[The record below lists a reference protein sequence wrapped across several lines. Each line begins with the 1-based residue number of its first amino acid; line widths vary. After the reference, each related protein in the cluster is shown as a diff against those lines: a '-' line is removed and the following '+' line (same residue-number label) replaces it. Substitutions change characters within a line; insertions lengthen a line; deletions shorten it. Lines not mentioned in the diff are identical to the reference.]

1 MQEQI
6 GMWLRILHSDMIP
19 HDPGQGSLHFC
30 CIQALF
36 EEQSELTVHSGRQFG
51 GLPMYV
57 DKQAQDDN
65 PPIFWHSA

>member
-1 MQEQI
+1 
-6 GMWLRILHSDMIP
+6 MIP

-57 DKQAQDDN
+57 DKQAQDGN
-65 PPIFWHSA
+65 PPIF